1 MANWDPRTTAA
12 AAAASAGASADVRDA
27 GLRSYMLSVYNY
39 MASGVLLT
47 GIVAMLFAQSG
58 YAAQVLNTPL
68 RWVIMLAPLGFVM
81 VLSFGINKLST
92 SAAQGLYWAF
102 AVVMGLSLS
111 SIFLVYTGTSIAT
124 TFFATAAAFAGLS
137 LYGYTTKRDLSAFG
151 TFLIMGVVG
160 LIVAM
165 VINIFVQSTALQ
177 LAISFIG
184 VLLFAGLTA
193 YDTQKIKS
201 MYYYVAGSDMMGKS
215 VIMGALTLY
224 LDFINMFTFLLQFMG
239 DRR

>member
-1 MANWDPRTTAA
+1 MANWDPRTTA

-47 GIVAMLFAQSG
+47 GIVAMLFASSG
-58 YAAQVLNTPL
+58 YAAAVLNTPL

-81 VLSFGINKLST
+81 VLSFGINRLST
-92 SAAQGLYWAF
+92 ATAQALYWAF

-165 VINIFVQSTALQ
+165 LINLFLQSSALA

-201 MYYYVAGSDMMGKS
+201 MYYYVAGTDMIGKS